1 MGFAK
6 DPVKRKEQLDRL
18 INAGGSNHEMWGYMQ
33 CTVSIMGVTDAEDTQ
48 QNTDQQANAQLL
60 GNQQQQQ
67 QQQQPAGSTT
77 QQI

>member
-1 MGFAK
+1 
-6 DPVKRKEQLDRL
+6 
-18 INAGGSNHEMWGYMQ
+18 
-33 CTVSIMGVTDAEDTQ
+33 MGVTDAEDTQ